1 MAEYVQIPLERL
13 KFLEEIEANLPKQIE
28 MAIAEHKRN
37 NLKRLHEKD
46 KTDPKS
52 VNIRVRRYAEKHKD
66 EINAKRREKRR
77 LKKLEEAKD
86 AQIDRPERKKKEKV
100 ITHKPEEKE
109 MPVNGLTVVDPS
121 KRSIT
126 VRVTRVETPL
136 PVTANTRDITVRFD
150 E

>member
-1 MAEYVQIPLERL
+1 
-13 KFLEEIEANLPKQIE
+13 

-86 AQIDRPERKKKEKV
+86 AQEKPERKKKV
-100 ITHKPEEKE
+100 IQKPEEKE
-109 MPVNGLTVVDPS
+109 TPVNGLTVVDPS